1 MDEIDAALDNVNVQ
15 KVVAHVRKRARGQG
29 AGSTGVPLQMLVIS
43 LKDIFYEKADRLIG
57 IYKENSQFCSKVLS
71 MHLADYGQDVIPGGG
86 TSGAGQ
92 GAGAGVEDT
101 PGAKSMAPPSASRSI
116 RT

>member
-15 KVVAHVRKRARGQG
+15 KVVAHVRKRARGQA
-29 AGSTGVPLQMLVIS
+29 AGSTGVPLQMIVIS

-57 IYKENSQFCSKVLS
+57 IYKENSQFCSRVLT
-71 MHLADYGQDVIPGGG
+71 MHLADYPQEVVPGGG
-86 TSGAGQ
+86 ACAGGTAQ
-92 GAGAGVEDT
+92 VGEGT
-101 PGAKSMAPPSASRSI
+101 PGVRSMAPPSATRSI